1 MRASKEM
8 IEPLVAKRITELK
21 SRIEILKSIKDIQ
34 MCGYSKFDILDWI
47 EKRVIELK
55 AYRAEYAQ
63 APEKTVLEK

>member
-8 IEPLVAKRITELK
+8 IEPLIEKKIDELK
-21 SRIEILKSIKDIQ
+21 SRVDIIKTIRDIQ
-34 MCGYSKFDILDWI
+34 VNSYSTFDVLDWI

-63 APEKTVLEK
+63 APEKTVLEN